1 MNLNNV
7 EVLLRDFVG
16 KDVIFKPNP
25 GNAGDSVIACA
36 EYLMFDR
43 LGLSVKEYDQATE
56 AEIANCDL
64 LIYGGGG
71 NLVGLYQNAAQCISA
86 WHQRVKRLVLLPH
99 TVRGHEALV
108 QSLGPNVTVFCR
120 EAESL
125 DYVSSQNPKLDA
137 RFEHDM
143 AFSLPMDAVVA
154 RDSSLGFLK
163 AAPLN
168 IRTIKRKIRS
178 LLYDL
183 SSKWDRNDLYAFR
196 GDAEGTGRIGRLNID
211 VSQAFSA
218 DDMSKQSCLETTAVM
233 ASFLNRYQVIHTDRL
248 HVCIVSA
255 LLGKTVRFHDNNY
268 GKNRSVHAATM
279 LKNFPKIE
287 LMK

>member
-1 MNLNNV
+1 VNLNNV

-36 EYLMFDR
+36 EYLMFDK

-86 WHQRVKRLVLLPH
+86 WHQRVSRLVLLPH
-99 TVRGHEALV
+99 TVRGHEGLV
-108 QSLGPNVTVFCR
+108 QSLGSNVTVFCR

-125 DYVSSQNPKLDA
+125 AYVKAQNPALDV

-143 AFSLPMDAVVA
+143 AFSLPMDEVLA
-154 RDSSLGFLK
+154 RAASLGFLP
-163 AAPLN
+163 AAPWNL
-168 IRTIKRKIRS
+168 RGIKRRVRALI
-178 LLYDL
+178 YDL
-183 SSKWDRNDLYAFR
+183 SSRWARHDLYAFR
-196 GDAEGTGRIGRLNID
+196 GDAEGTGRVGRLNID

-218 DDMSKQSCLETTAVM
+218 DDMSRSSCLETTVFM
-233 ASFLNRYQVIHTDRL
+233 AQFLNRYEVIHTDRL

-255 LLGKTVRFHDNNY
+255 LLGKKVFFHDNNY

-287 LMK
+287 LMT